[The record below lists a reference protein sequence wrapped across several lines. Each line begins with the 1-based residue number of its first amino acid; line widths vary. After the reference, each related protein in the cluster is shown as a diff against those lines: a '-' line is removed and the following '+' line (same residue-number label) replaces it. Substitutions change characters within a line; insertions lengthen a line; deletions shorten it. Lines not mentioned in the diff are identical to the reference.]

1 MSCLSHSY
9 TDVFKD
15 LCDGLGTVLDIR
27 HSINQHIEASF
38 IIYLFSFHV
47 IRLYIFGT
55 IRVGFI

>member
-27 HSINQHIEASF
+27 HSIYLHIEASF
-38 IIYLFSFHV
+38 HHLFCPLFM
-47 IRLYIFGT
+47 LLKYIF
-55 IRVGFI
+55 